1 MRGELGY
8 PHPAYLLHE
17 AVTWSPYHRQ
27 WFVLPRRISKDAY
40 DEALD
45 ERKGANTIIQAA
57 PDFSTLT
64 HSTVGVS
71 LRVPL
76 GARLCVVPSVCRQS
90 RLAGSPSLSPHS
102 AGVVY

>member
-40 DEALD
+40 DETLD

-71 LRVPL
+71 SHAAAGSQTV
-76 GARLCVVPSVCRQS
+76 CVVPSVC
-90 RLAGSPSLSPHS
+90 
-102 AGVVY
+102 